1 MIIKQI
7 NQKIMLNDIK
17 NYVESLATKRIDKTT
32 LSKIKNTVT
41 TVKYE
46 TLSNALYI
54 ECTTDEIDNLLEEYL
69 KMVGSKYHLLI
80 LSFFDK
86 LCSVYS
92 VAKTKEACKI
102 ADYYDS
108 FPADVL
114 DDSIRLYV
122 GYLKNTNGVL
132 DVDYALK
139 VIL

>member
-1 MIIKQI
+1 
-7 NQKIMLNDIK
+7 
-17 NYVESLATKRIDKTT
+17 
-32 LSKIKNTVT
+32 
-41 TVKYE
+41 
-46 TLSNALYI
+46 
-54 ECTTDEIDNLLEEYL
+54 
-69 KMVGSKYHLLI
+69 MVGSKYHLLI

-92 VAKTKEACKI
+92 VAKTKEACII